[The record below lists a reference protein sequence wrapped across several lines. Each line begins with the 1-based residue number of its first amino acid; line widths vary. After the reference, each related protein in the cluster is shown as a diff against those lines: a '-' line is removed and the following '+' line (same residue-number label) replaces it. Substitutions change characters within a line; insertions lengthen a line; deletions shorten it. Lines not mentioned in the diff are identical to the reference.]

1 MCVFRALRSD
11 GTKQNPGTDVQH
23 RLDCLLKY
31 FFNDFFLKPHY
42 SFTIK
47 FASKLNLRISHIYFH
62 HKNEY
67 I

>member
-31 FFNDFFLKPHY
+31 FFQ
-42 SFTIK
+42 
-47 FASKLNLRISHIYFH
+47 
-62 HKNEY
+62 
-67 I
+67 